1 MPRTLLMLTIS
12 ALLGTSCLATP
23 GDPKDSHVAQI
34 SAGDISGNT
43 YHNADLGLR
52 YEFPAGWNVSPEA
65 TTPEHQYGWKDDPTG
80 KSTANPCSRRLVFV
94 TKHHEGMT
102 TLIGLDPM
110 AVVVAVDPA
119 CLPNAT
125 FPQSPNDQKATR
137 RVADQVLDHI
147 QTPRL
152 AWKSASKVHP
162 FEYAGRVIIE
172 LSQSFTI
179 AIREPGG
186 GGLQRVIS
194 SVAVAPVGKY
204 WVVWIFVAANDADL
218 GVLKGSRIFFDAEK
232 SRPGDA
238 K

>member
-12 ALLGTSCLATP
+12 ALLGTSCLAAP
-23 GDPKDSHVAQI
+23 SNPKESQIAQI

-43 YHNADLGLR
+43 YRNTDLGLR
-52 YEFPAGWNVSPEA
+52 YEFPTGWNVSPEA
-65 TTPEHQYGWKDDPTG
+65 TTPEHQYGWKDDPSG
-80 KSTANPCSRRLVFV
+80 KSTANPCSRRLLFV
-94 TKHHEGMT
+94 TKHHEGM

-119 CLPNAT
+119 CLPDAT

-137 RVADQVLDHI
+137 RVVEQVLDHI

-152 AWKSASKVHP
+152 AWKSESKVHP
-162 FEYAGRVIIE
+162 FEYAGRVFIE
-172 LSQSFTI
+172 LSHSFSI
-179 AIREPGG
+179 VIREPGSK
-186 GGLQRVIS
+186 GLQRVIS

-218 GVLKGSRIFFDAEK
+218 GDLKGSRIFFDEEK
-232 SRPGDA
+232 SRPGDT